1 MHLNRKLIDESAA
14 RIAERRPKAAASE
27 SKLPME
33 LLRQAEVKSRH
44 LTQDR
49 NWDTYLS
56 YLQCHV
62 GALEGMREA
71 ATVKLVDPKIL
82 DHKEMMDAKMVIVEA
97 NAMIRA
103 FTMSIQYPKAI
114 MDAYATIKKN
124 DD

>member
-1 MHLNRKLIDESAA
+1 MELTKKKIDESAA
-14 RIAERRPKAAASE
+14 RIAARRPKAVVSDT
-27 SKLPME
+27 KLPME

-49 NWDTYLS
+49 NWDTYLT
-56 YLQCHV
+56 YLQANIESLKV
-62 GALEGMREA
+62 MVEGATA
-71 ATVKLVDPKIL
+71 KLVDPKTL
-82 DHKEMMDAKMVIVEA
+82 DHAEMMAAKMVIVEA

-124 DD
+124 DV